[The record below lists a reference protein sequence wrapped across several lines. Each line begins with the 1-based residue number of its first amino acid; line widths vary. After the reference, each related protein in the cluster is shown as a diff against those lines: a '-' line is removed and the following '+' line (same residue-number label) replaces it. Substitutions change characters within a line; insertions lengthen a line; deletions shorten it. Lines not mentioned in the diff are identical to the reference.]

1 MALRIQVNEDG
12 RRERLA
18 LDRPII
24 TVGRALDNDLRLRDQ
39 QVSRYHCRLERTGA
53 ELHLIDHESANGT
66 LLNGRAVRQ
75 RIPVGAGDRI
85 RVGRTEILLIA
96 EDDAEG
102 HEGPE
107 RTLDERPDTES
118 QALRALQRLTRV
130 LNGQASEGRPDEVL
144 ASISEACLELTG
156 AERAFCWHGEMVA
169 ARHAGG
175 QPVEEAEMS
184 RSLAQRVM
192 DDGQPVFTLDAAGDD
207 RLAGLDSLHD
217 LDLRALLCVPLRVGG
232 EIEGVLLADSRLESA
247 PFSETDLD
255 VLETLAD
262 QAGIAIRTA
271 RLHEEL
277 RQQVAAGERRVA
289 MARSAL
295 AKSAPLRPIIGEC
308 RAMREVM
315 SLLERFQV
323 DDLPVLITG
332 ESGTGKELFAREIHQ
347 GSARAEGPFVAENC
361 AALPETLI
369 ESTLFGHRKGAFTDA
384 IADRKGLLALA
395 DGGTLLLD
403 EVGELTLPAQAKLL
417 RVVET
422 GRFRPVGADRAVAV
436 DVRLVATTHRDLERA
451 VQDGDFRADL
461 YFRLAVASL
470 ELAPL
475 RSREGDVELIAAHFL
490 AEIAQEREEAP
501 RTLSAAAL
509 DVLRDYAWPGNV
521 RELEN
526 EIRRSVL
533 LGGAVIGPDDFSV
546 SVRDGKDGPADRRP
560 LPEQVRDLEEAAVR
574 SALAA
579 CRGNKSHAAERLG
592 ITRFTLQ
599 RKLDKFDGEET
610 P

>member
-18 LDRPII
+18 LDRPIV

-39 QVSRYHCRLERTGA
+39 QVSRYHFRLERRGD
-53 ELHLIDHESANGT
+53 ELHLIDQESANGT
-66 LLNGRAVRQ
+66 LLNGRAVQQ
-75 RIPVGAGDRI
+75 RIPVVEGDRI
-85 RVGRTEILLIA
+85 RVGRTDILLISEA
-96 EDDAEG
+96 DVDAHDG
-102 HEGPE
+102 AD
-107 RTLDERPDTES
+107 RTLDERPDSES

-130 LNGQASEGRPDEVL
+130 LNGQAAEGRPDDVL

-156 AERAFCWHGEMVA
+156 AERAFCWLGEMVA

-175 QPVEEAEMS
+175 EAVEEAEMS

-192 DDGQPVFTLDAAGDD
+192 EDGRPVFTLDAAGDD

-232 EIEGVLLADSRLESA
+232 VVEGVLLADSRLESA
-247 PFSETDLD
+247 PFCEMDLD

-289 MARSAL
+289 LARSAL
-295 AKSAPLRPIIGEC
+295 ARRAPLRPIIGEC
-308 RAMREVM
+308 PAMREVM
-315 SLLERFQV
+315 LLLERFQS

-332 ESGTGKELFAREIHQ
+332 ESGTGKELLAREIHQ
-347 GSARAEGPFVAENC
+347 GSDRAEGPFVAENC
-361 AALPETLI
+361 AALPESLI

-384 IADRKGLLALA
+384 IADRKGLLELA

-403 EVGELTLPAQAKLL
+403 EVGEMTASAQAKLL

-422 GRFRPVGADRAVAV
+422 GRFRPVGADRDVAV
-436 DVRLVATTHRDLERA
+436 DVRLVATTHRDLEKA

-461 YFRLAVASL
+461 YFRLAVAL
-470 ELAPL
+470 LPLPPL
-475 RSREGDVELIAAHFL
+475 RRRDGDVELIAAHFL
-490 AEIAQEREEAP
+490 GEFAQEREEP
-501 RTLSAAAL
+501 RRTLSAEAL
-509 DVLRDYAWPGNV
+509 KVLRDYAWPGNV

-526 EIRRSVL
+526 EIRKSVL
-533 LGGAVIGPDDFSV
+533 LGGAVIEASDFSA
-546 SVRDGKDGPADRRP
+546 SVRCLDDGQADRRP
-560 LPEQVRDLEEAAVR
+560 LPERVRHLEEAAVR
-574 SALAA
+574 SALAV
-579 CRGNKSHAAERLG
+579 CQGNKSHAAEQLG

-599 RKLDKFDGEET
+599 RKLEKFGWEET
-610 P
+610 S